1 MNKDSTTF
9 TDKNQSG
16 MSCLLEAVES
26 VTSDL
31 LGGTTGTYTPNQS
44 RYVLDCHRL
53 PPLPTAHNYSIARPR
68 VVPPI
73 RPYSSPGNYVST
85 DRYSVERDYVQRFN
99 DAAPSQYYQHENIG
113 SSPSMPPSTGPW
125 QLRRR
130 PLGECPNLP
139 AASSDQAGRVLS
151 TAVSS
156 TCRPLGRASS
166 FAPVASLMR
175 RMLSTPMPRD
185 NMRRTPCRQDVSAAA
200 SPCSVAPPVA
210 NREPG
215 ERCGRPGRT

>member
-16 MSCLLEAVES
+16 MSCLLQAVES

-44 RYVLDCHRL
+44 RYVLDRHRL
-53 PPLPTAHNYSIARPR
+53 PPLPSAHNYSIARPR

-85 DRYSVERDYVQRFN
+85 DGYSVERDYVQRFN

-113 SSPSMPPSTGPW
+113 SSPSMPPSLNNSLCANPHFEMKKRKTKNKAPTFPE
-125 QLRRR
+125 LVSHNSTFSF
-130 PLGECPNLP
+130 PL
-139 AASSDQAGRVLS
+139 
-151 TAVSS
+151 
-156 TCRPLGRASS
+156 
-166 FAPVASLMR
+166 
-175 RMLSTPMPRD
+175 
-185 NMRRTPCRQDVSAAA
+185 
-200 SPCSVAPPVA
+200 
-210 NREPG
+210 
-215 ERCGRPGRT
+215 